1 MCKEPGYSCYKLPFG
16 SSNFSFNL
24 SLHDSFSIGIIKF
37 SSVEK
42 KMKRKK
48 KMERQNFRKSIERI
62 WLDDIKEMRKSK
74 ARK

>member
-1 MCKEPGYSCYKLPFG
+1 MWSFGICIASAIFRRKHKYEMCKEPGYSCYKLPFG

-42 KMKRKK
+42 KMKTKK
-48 KMERQNFRKSIERI
+48 KMERQ
-62 WLDDIKEMRKSK
+62 L
-74 ARK
+74 